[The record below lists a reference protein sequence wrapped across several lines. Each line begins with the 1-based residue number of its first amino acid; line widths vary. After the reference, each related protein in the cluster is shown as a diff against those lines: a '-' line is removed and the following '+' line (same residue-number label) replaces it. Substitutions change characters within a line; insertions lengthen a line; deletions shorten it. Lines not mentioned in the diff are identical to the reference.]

1 MNKLQVFLGM
11 GFLLLNTACDNKNET
26 VVVQS
31 NEDSIAVMEDELH
44 VNPDMEEQKVLS
56 YDFSSASDSNLA
68 GTATFTQMDN
78 EVKLEV
84 NLEGITPGDH
94 AIHVHEK
101 GDCSAPDASSAGGH
115 WNPTGDEHGKFDM
128 EPFHMGD
135 IGNLTADADGKAS
148 LIFSTDKWCLDCD
161 DETKNLMGKSLII
174 HESVDDF
181 TSQPTGDAGGR
192 IGCLV
197 IE

>member
-1 MNKLQVFLGM
+1 MNKIQLFLGM
-11 GFLLLNTACDNKNET
+11 GLLLLNTACDNKSET
-26 VVVQS
+26 VTVQS
-31 NEDSIAVMEDELH
+31 NEDSITVMEDELD
-44 VNPDMEEQKVLS
+44 VNTDMQEQKVLK

-84 NLEGITPGDH
+84 KLEGITPGDH

-148 LIFSTDKWCLDCD
+148 LSFSTDKWCLDCD
-161 DETKNLMGKSLII
+161 DETKNLMGKSLIV

-181 TSQPTGDAGGR
+181 TTQPTGDAGGR

>member
-161 DETKNLMGKSLII
+161 DETKNLMGKSLIV